1 MPTMPLSLTG
11 VILVVDDD
19 DSMRQAIQRLLHA
32 AGHRTEAYASA
43 EALLADGRAAFAAC
57 LVSDYKLPG
66 MSGLDLLTELR
77 TRGFKPP
84 AIVVTA
90 HDSIDLRD
98 EAMRRG
104 ATGYLAKPF
113 RSKDLLEAI
122 DAAIQG
128 GTGP

>member
-1 MPTMPLSLTG
+1 MPLSLTG

-19 DSMRQAIQRLLHA
+19 DSMRQAIQRLLNA
-32 AGHRTEAYASA
+32 AGLKTEAYSSA
-43 EALLADGRAAFAAC
+43 DALLADGRAPSAAC
-57 LVSDYKLPG
+57 IVSDYKLPG

-77 TRGFKPP
+77 TRGFHLPT
-84 AIVVTA
+84 IVVTA
-90 HDSIDLRD
+90 HDSTDLRN

-122 DAAIQG
+122 DAAIRG
-128 GTGP
+128 GSAP